1 MIRRRR
7 REGSR
12 RELESDP
19 GFAAVPNS
27 SGWVLLHGFAGAPAA
42 WDAVRAALP
51 PSSRVFCPALLGH
64 AAETAVAEDFCGE
77 VDRLALAIEAAG
89 LVGAHLCGYSL
100 GARLALGL
108 LVRHRRLF
116 ARATLIG
123 VHPGLPE
130 DSPERA
136 ARADNDEHWARL
148 AEREGAAQFAA
159 QWAAQPLFASQ
170 RELPADVRAAQEQIR
185 RAHDGNALAV
195 AMRTLS
201 LARMPDWRPRLA
213 RLDLP
218 VQLIVG
224 AHDTKFIE
232 LAQQMATLLPQA
244 SVSLVPGVGHNV
256 LLERPSAIIA
266 ALLA

>member
-1 MIRRRR
+1 M
-7 REGSR
+7 
-12 RELESDP
+12 ESDP
-19 GFAAVPNS
+19 NFVATPSS

-51 PSSRVFCPALLGH
+51 RTGRVFCPALSGH
-64 AAETAVAEDFCGE
+64 AADIVVAEDFGSE

-100 GARLALGL
+100 GARVALGL
-108 LVRHRRLF
+108 LVRHRHLF

-123 VHPGLPE
+123 VHPGLP
-130 DSPERA
+130 DGSPERA
-136 ARADNDEHWARL
+136 MRAVNDERWASL

-170 RELPADVRAAQEQIR
+170 LELPDDVRAAQEQIR
-185 RAHDGNALAV
+185 RGHDGKALAL
-195 AMRTLS
+195 AMRALS
-201 LARMPDWRPRLA
+201 LARMPDWGPQLA

-218 VQLIVG
+218 VHLIVG
-224 AHDTKFIE
+224 AHDTKFID
-232 LAQQMATLLPQA
+232 LAQQMATQLPQA